1 MFSRFIGTAA
11 WSHTSFFLGLR
22 NTHSTVWFRYIDP
35 LIHFTDTGAVSTF
48 CLPSVLLLLR
58 SFVHES
64 LRGCVFSSLW
74 SGHRRVTPAGSNAN
88 SSVEHG
94 EEVLSR
100 LQSSHPIVHSHQ
112 QRGSNF
118 SNSWP
123 TLTVHLSYYNK
134 LSSWEA
140 ESALTV
146 KNPVPFRNGSL
157 EGQPQPGC
165 WNGVSD
171 VCTALLA

>member
-1 MFSRFIGTAA
+1 MALLHRSFI
-11 WSHTSFFLGLR
+11 HL
-22 NTHSTVWFRYIDP
+22 
-35 LIHFTDTGAVSTF
+35 TDTGAVSTF
-48 CLPSVLLLLR
+48 VYHQYCCRGHSCTSHYVDACFLLR
-58 SFVHES
+58 
-64 LRGCVFSSLW
+64 

-88 SSVEHG
+88 SSIEHG

-100 LQSSHPIVHSHQ
+100 LQSSRPIVHSHQ
-112 QRGSNF
+112 QQGSNF

-123 TLTVHLSYYNK
+123 TLTVHLSYYSK